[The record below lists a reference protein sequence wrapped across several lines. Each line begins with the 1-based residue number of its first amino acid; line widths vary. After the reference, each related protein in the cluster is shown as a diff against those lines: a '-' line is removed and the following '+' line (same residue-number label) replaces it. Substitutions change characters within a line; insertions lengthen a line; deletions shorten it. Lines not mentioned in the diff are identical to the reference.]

1 MRDHD
6 KFRDAGNGHKVRNG
20 YISVLATT
28 VVLALF
34 IGLQS
39 IVSESMDQRLRLI
52 RYREQLIF
60 DYRVEAYYLM
70 IKEGDL
76 EASEGEANGSLVSY
90 SIDHETSGD
99 TWISIST
106 AEGVT
111 AITGYLDGVR
121 RGTYEISK

>member
-1 MRDHD
+1 MRNHD
-6 KFRDAGNGHKVRNG
+6 KFRYTGNGHKVRNG

-28 VVLALF
+28 VVLAVF
-34 IGLQS
+34 IALQA

-52 RYREQLIF
+52 RYREQLKF

-76 EASEGEANGSLVSY
+76 VAPEGEAYGSLVSY
-90 SIDHETSGD
+90 SLENAPSGD

-106 AEGVT
+106 KERVT
-111 AITGYLDGVR
+111 AITGYLDGGLR
-121 RGTYEISK
+121 ASYEIRE